1 MYDFR
6 RILVLLLFTF
16 FLSNGLTAQTDL
28 QIASSPDL
36 AETGDPHQKL
46 AQLLSLAANEPN
58 AKKAVEY
65 AEDAIFLADSLRM
78 EEQKAS
84 ALWLSGVAWKMWGD
98 NLKSTERLKQ
108 AMEIYLSMGMKREAA
123 RVQRDLG
130 ETYRSARGY
139 DFSENTLQ
147 KALAYFYTV
156 NDALELAK
164 TYNRIAATR
173 FEVVFT
179 SPEYYNFDSLLSS
192 GSFTID
198 SALLLYPNLNIKVD
212 SLTSALD
219 KAGELAITLQIPELI
234 ISNKIISTA
243 FYALE
248 KNFEKTQAGFD
259 QIIHLMHQYNDL
271 RDLPLVLINMA
282 RIYGQ
287 GQMNQPEKAIPLAH
301 QALELVQQKNIRMY
315 EYLASEILHE
325 NYREIGD
332 YEEAYNYANKI
343 QNLFKNFHNEDLYL
357 HLKTQELEFQIRERE
372 LELKNRRT
380 QLAMLIASVLLIAA
394 VFVFFST
401 ILIRKNRKL
410 AKLLK
415 QLNANAKTISDKN
428 KKLADAN
435 SEKDRFFSIIAHDLR
450 SPFNAFLGFTEL
462 MTDESFDLTKE
473 EMRSYAQEIRKS
485 ALLLFGL
492 LENLLEWSRLQR
504 NIITIEK
511 KHHSLKK
518 IIAMSMNAFKENA
531 AKKEISISMDVE
543 ETLSVYVDDKMLQSV
558 FRNLLSNAIKFTP
571 RGGKI
576 NISAEKK
583 TTEAEVVVSD
593 TGIGIKPEVMEK
605 LFRLDETV
613 STSGTEGE
621 PSTGLGLILCHEFI
635 EKHQGK
641 IWAESSY
648 GNGSAFHF
656 TIPLS

>member
-1 MYDFR
+1 
-6 RILVLLLFTF
+6 
-16 FLSNGLTAQTDL
+16 
-28 QIASSPDL
+28 
-36 AETGDPHQKL
+36 
-46 AQLLSLAANEPN
+46 
-58 AKKAVEY
+58 
-65 AEDAIFLADSLRM
+65 
-78 EEQKAS
+78 
-84 ALWLSGVAWKMWGD
+84 
-98 NLKSTERLKQ
+98 
-108 AMEIYLSMGMKREAA
+108 
-123 RVQRDLG
+123 
-130 ETYRSARGY
+130 
-139 DFSENTLQ
+139 
-147 KALAYFYTV
+147 
-156 NDALELAK
+156 
-164 TYNRIAATR
+164 
-173 FEVVFT
+173 
-179 SPEYYNFDSLLSS
+179 
-192 GSFTID
+192 
-198 SALLLYPNLNIKVD
+198 
-212 SLTSALD
+212 
-219 KAGELAITLQIPELI
+219 
-234 ISNKIISTA
+234 
-243 FYALE
+243 
-248 KNFEKTQAGFD
+248 
-259 QIIHLMHQYNDL
+259 
-271 RDLPLVLINMA
+271 
-282 RIYGQ
+282 
-287 GQMNQPEKAIPLAH
+287 
-301 QALELVQQKNIRMY
+301 MY

-325 NYREIGD
+325 NYRKIGD

-372 LELKNRRT
+372 MELKNRRT

-518 IIAMSMNAFKENA
+518 IIAMSMNAVKENA

-576 NISAEKK
+576 NISAGKK